1 MTRGVAA
8 EDINWE
14 YVPEKKIQPGQLALF
29 FAIVILVI
37 PGVMYLIS
45 VEFYQNTIDNMK
57 GAERGMRGFFVDK
70 FLFVSMLGLDQ
81 GALYVIEK
89 MLPSSGFLKEH
100 QVVGLKFLS
109 TNLYFL
115 SSGLFFLILGLVVA
129 ANDRMA
135 EIQDKKQQFLVT
147 KQLLDSFYLTFVALI
162 LTNINS
168 HIVMPAY
175 RYYSGGKKTKVP
187 RDISYPLSFM
197 CLAIYYV
204 VFFAPFDSN
213 VILIMFVTV
222 LGLFLAEI
230 ALLYLGVVEPSRI
243 NFTVIG
249 NYLLALIW
257 GTLPVSL
264 SAYLMLEGN
273 QMGIRAFS
281 LRGRDAM
288 WVICLLALFV
298 VTAVLYTIL
307 YKNERLLRRTQSM
320 IWNINESLA
329 APAVL
334 QGASYRSSNP
344 VYTFEGKAKFD

>member
-1 MTRGVAA
+1 
-8 EDINWE
+8 
-14 YVPEKKIQPGQLALF
+14 
-29 FAIVILVI
+29 
-37 PGVMYLIS
+37 MYLLS

-57 GAERGMRGFFVDK
+57 GAERGVRGFIVDK

-100 QVVGLKFLS
+100 QLVGLKFLS
-109 TNLYFL
+109 TNLYFV

-135 EIQDKKQQFLVT
+135 DIHDKKQQFLVT

-162 LTNINS
+162 LSNINS

-175 RYYSGGKKTKVP
+175 RFYSGGSKTKVP
-187 RDISYPLSFM
+187 RDITYPLSFM
-197 CLAIYYV
+197 CLAVYYV
-204 VFFAPFDSN
+204 GFFAPFDSN
-213 VILIMFVTV
+213 VILIMFFTV
-222 LGLFLAEI
+222 LVLFLSEI
-230 ALLYLGVVEPSRI
+230 GLLYLGVVEPARI

-249 NYLLALIW
+249 NYLLALVW
-257 GTLPVSL
+257 GMLPVSL

-273 QMGIRAFS
+273 HMGIRAFS
-281 LRGRDAM
+281 LRGADAM
-288 WVICLLALFV
+288 WLTCLLAVYV
-298 VTAVLYTIL
+298 VAAVLYTVL

-320 IWNINESLA
+320 IWSINEALA

-334 QGASYRSSNP
+334 QGASYRTSNP
-344 VYTFEGKAKFD
+344 VYSFEGKAKME